1 MFDFSNKMDALYK
14 SMGKVETNTH
24 ANINEILDNLNNLFN
39 YNNVEKSYTKREFV
53 PGNGKRKDYYR
64 IRTYEGVEGKTNTFK
79 GKNPNLLE
87 DKRKEKIAKNN
98 LLNIMTQSFYDD
110 CKNKSETQIIQK
122 YSDNNFVNILNLP
135 YRFKKLFPNLKDS
148 YIYSGKQTLGVHIAR
163 HKDVS
168 LPKFQNMQNILNRVE
183 CIYDT
188 NDINNNSVNKQKT
201 YAFVYTESDGKKS
214 ALMIRP
220 DRYGK
225 LIFWKSIHIVNT
237 KQKKWKK
244 INSSNFR
251 KSLRLVEDA
260 IPSILQTSNAS
271 SSRRFSAFTS
281 NYSIQQNTK
290 NTISKAKKEELIKK
304 SGIVEYYLGIN
315 KSLNKSNSTSGEGFF
330 YKSQKQITEYWLNYF
345 DELSNELYNIICDY
359 IGLPKANIVSKS
371 VIYKGKILYNPES
384 GKPIS
389 KMDLDRLV
397 KVTTKF
403 LNKNRKAGENLV
415 KQSQVLG
422 ALLEKLSNTNSASTL
437 KKLGIEDL
445 SIKNV
450 KYETL
455 CENETKASQLLGLD
469 RETFN
474 RIELMK
480 QSAAQHIT
488 GIDSKL
494 QNEIQSV
501 LIDGVKNKKNKTQVS
516 EELFKKFGAANRDW
530 KKIADTE
537 IQNNLNES
545 YIRESVKNSKDGEK
559 VYFQRMEVIDDR
571 TCSYCKQMNGTV
583 VMYSSIPL
591 VSDKINDKYASRAIW
606 DGKTWDGD
614 NKTLTNGIFHP
625 SCRGVWVKWKP
636 LD

>member
-39 YNNVEKSYTKREFV
+39 HNNVEKSYTKREFV

-98 LLNIMTQSFYDD
+98 LLNIMTKSFYDD
-110 CKNKSETQIIQK
+110 CLYNSSSYIKTK
-122 YSDNNFVNILNLP
+122 YSDKDFQPILNVP
-135 YRFKKLFPNLKDS
+135 NRFMSLFPSVKDS
-148 YIYSGKQTLGVHIAR
+148 FIYCGKQTLGIHINK
-163 HKDVS
+163 HNDVPLS
-168 LPKFQNMQNILNRVE
+168 IFQDMQKVLNNTNNVYQEKKSSTPNMIKGIAFEVMDFKGERYAMV
-183 CIYDT
+183 
-188 NDINNNSVNKQKT
+188 VKT
-201 YAFVYTESDGKKS
+201 DGK
-214 ALMIRP
+214 
-220 DRYGK
+220 GK
-225 LIFWKSIHIVNT
+225 LIFWKSFHIQHNV
-237 KQKKWKK
+237 KDKWKK
-244 INSSNFR
+244 INLAKLQGLH
-251 KSLRLVEDA
+251 KSVEGGQF
-260 IPSILQTSNAS
+260 SIYRTSNAS
-271 SSRRFSAFTS
+271 SSDLSAFPDNLTIPQ
-281 NYSIQQNTK
+281 IQK

-345 DELSNELYNIICDY
+345 DELSNELYNNICDY

-455 CENETKASQLLGLD
+455 CENETKAAQLLGLD

-494 QNEIQSV
+494 QNDIQAV

-545 YIRESVKNSKDGEK
+545 YIRESVKNSKEGEK

-591 VSDKINDKYASRAIW
+591 ASDKINDKYASRAIW